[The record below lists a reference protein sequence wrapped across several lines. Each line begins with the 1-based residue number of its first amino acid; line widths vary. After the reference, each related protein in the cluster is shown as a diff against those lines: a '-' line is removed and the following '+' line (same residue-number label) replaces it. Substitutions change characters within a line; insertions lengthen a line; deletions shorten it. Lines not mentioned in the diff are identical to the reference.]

1 MKKIEKGSY
10 GYTANHKK
18 RQALKTLIFFSLPLA
33 LVAVGLLSTN
43 EKINLLA
50 VIGMVGSLPACKEL
64 VNLIIFLPRKS
75 MEPSLHE
82 SIHPHVEPFTHLY
95 ELVLTTYEKN
105 YPIDSLVISGG
116 HLVGYTTKRDLD
128 VQGAE
133 THIRKILK
141 DNGLRQ
147 NVKIF
152 TDLKHYLERVDA
164 LAAKTEKE
172 EIPFT
177 PDERYP
183 ELTREELIM
192 HVMLAI
198 SI

>member
-18 RQALKTLIFFSLPLA
+18 RQALKTLVFFSLPLA

-50 VIGMVGSLPACKEL
+50 VVGMVGSLPACKEL
-64 VNLIIFLPRKS
+64 VNLIMFLPRKS
-75 MEPSLHE
+75 IEPALYE
-82 SIHPHVEPFTHLY
+82 TLHPHVEPLVHLY

-105 YPIDSLVISGG
+105 FPIDSLIICGSN
-116 HLVGYTTKRDLD
+116 LMGYTTKTDLD
-128 VQGAE
+128 TRAAE
-133 THIRKILK
+133 NHIRKILK

-152 TDLKHYLERVDA
+152 TDLKRYLERVDT
-164 LAAKTEKE
+164 LSSKTEKE
-172 EIPFT
+172 EIPYT

-183 ELTREELIM
+183 QLTREELIM
-192 HVMLAI
+192 HLMLAI

>member
-18 RQALKTLIFFSLPLA
+18 RQAVKTLIFFSLPLA

-75 MEPSLHE
+75 MDAALYET
-82 SIHPHVEPFTHLY
+82 IHPHVESLVHVY

-105 YPIDSLVISGG
+105 YPIDSMVVCGSSIAAYSSQKEID
-116 HLVGYTTKRDLD
+116 TK
-128 VQGAE
+128 GAE
-133 THIRKILK
+133 NHMRKILK
-141 DNGLRQ
+141 DNGLKQ
-147 NVKIF
+147 NVKVF

-164 LAAKTEKE
+164 LAARTEKE

-177 PDERYP
+177 PDQRYP
-183 ELTREELIM
+183 QLSREELIM
-192 HVMLAI
+192 HLMLAI